1 MTTIRPVIIQ
11 DASGAQPLAR
21 THAMF
26 CAPWGHIAP
35 PLSRQRALSGA
46 LGLCDVW
53 HDRGARPR
61 QPCSHMLIPRVRSPS
76 AALQASSGKVA
87 HIDVRV
93 VLHDDEARAHALV
106 HRRGVEL
113 WYELA

>member
-1 MTTIRPVIIQ
+1 
-11 DASGAQPLAR
+11 
-21 THAMF
+21 
-26 CAPWGHIAP
+26 
-35 PLSRQRALSGA
+35 
-46 LGLCDVW
+46 
-53 HDRGARPR
+53 
-61 QPCSHMLIPRVRSPS
+61 MLIPRVRSPS